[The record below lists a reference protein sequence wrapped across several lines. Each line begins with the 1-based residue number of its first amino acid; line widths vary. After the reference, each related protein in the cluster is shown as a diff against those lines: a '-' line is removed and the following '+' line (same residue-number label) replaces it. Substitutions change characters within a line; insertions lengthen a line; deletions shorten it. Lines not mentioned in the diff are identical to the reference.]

1 MFTSEFEPVYCI
13 EGGTLQLKCTVYS
26 ETINVHWFKGDI
38 EIKETENMHIIWA
51 DKTHLITFKHAKVSD
66 SGQYWIVAG
75 KVQKQLEV
83 TVQALFKR
91 QLKNITIMEGLEACF
106 ECEVEKPYPGVWYKD
121 GKELKSSSNIK
132 IDTIQESVHK
142 LTIFQTTLDHKG
154 KYEIKINDI
163 LSGADLDIKEI
174 PDAIKQMSEHDRSI
188 FLEAAKNG
196 TAARYNIRIILVG
209 KQRVGKT
216 CLLRRLMN
224 EGIEGVESTDG
235 INIEVKKCKINLQT
249 KEWIFTKG
257 NESPLSEYPNDQY
270 ADCGFWNFAGQKEF
284 YATHQTFLSRNAI
297 YLLVV
302 DVSEDF
308 EMNTFENMIE
318 NQYDRIGEYINFWLD
333 NIHCYTVNDTDEF
346 MIPESNL
353 LNPPVIMI
361 GTSMDKVKDREK
373 TKDSFATYINKLLRE
388 HPKRKH
394 LRKLCF
400 LSNTKPSKDKNE
412 FQTLRNDIFDRA
424 KEIPKWGDN
433 LPTRW
438 ILLEKEI
445 DRFIHIEE
453 FVISYDM
460 AKILASKCSF
470 SLKEVTLELDSFL
483 KYEHDIGN
491 LIFFEDIKS
500 YIILEP
506 KWLVDVFK
514 CFVSPF
520 QFQSQYINM
529 PEWSSLQSTGHL
541 SKILIKK
548 LFSKVQVL
556 NETEH
561 EAFVVEEMN
570 EKKKF
575 ALQIMKKKKAFVLQI
590 MEKFDIIV
598 KPIKIEKNEE
608 YYMPCMME
616 ASGFNQILDT
626 FKVRNNKCSRTSWFG
641 LQFNFLPPA
650 FFNHILVTFIKEY
663 SLCIV
668 EGGRL
673 ALYRGIGVFDFE
685 DSKCLKLVICLSEN
699 SVAMQVWQFKN
710 GEGICYHENR
720 KYLTHIVSFL
730 QQKYRINIPFRCF
743 LKCPDGTHHEIAER
757 IYLNILNDVS
767 KTALTYCH
775 EHKNHTLDELRRYWF
790 KVCIKSLGKGQIVTR
805 EQQSGFTDRTCDTCC
820 LCKASKHWSFKL
832 LVPHLTV
839 EFKFLV
845 SGF

>member
-26 ETINVHWFKGDI
+26 ETIDVHWFKGDM
-38 EIKETENMHIIWA
+38 EIKENENIHIIWA

-66 SGQYWIVAG
+66 SGQYCIVAG

-83 TVQALFKR
+83 TVQALFKCP
-91 QLKNITIMEGLEACF
+91 LKNITKMEGLEACF

-132 IDTIQESVHK
+132 INTIQESVHK
-142 LTIFQTTLDHKG
+142 LTIFQTTLEHKG
-154 KYEIKINDI
+154 KYEIKINNI

-270 ADCGFWNFAGQKEF
+270 ADCGFWDFAGQKEF

-308 EMNTFENMIE
+308 EMNTFKK
-318 NQYDRIGEYINFWLD
+318 YIDFWLD
-333 NIHCYTVNDTDEF
+333 NIHCYTVNDTDES
-346 MIPESNL
+346 MILTNDL
-353 LNPPVIMI
+353 LNPPVIII
-361 GTSMDKVKDREK
+361 GTGMDKVKDTGK
-373 TKDSFATYINKLLRE
+373 TKDSFEKFINELLRE

-394 LRKLCF
+394 LRQLCF
-400 LSNTKPSKDKNE
+400 LSNTKPSKDKKE
-412 FQTLRNDIFDRA
+412 FQTLRSDIFERA
-424 KEIPKWGDN
+424 NEIPKWGDN

-438 ILLEKEI
+438 IFLEKEI
-445 DRFIHIEE
+445 DRLVDNEE
-453 FVISYDM
+453 FVISYDK
-460 AKILASKCSF
+460 AKSLASKCSF
-470 SLKEVTLELDSFL
+470 SLEEVTLELDSFL
-483 KYEHDIGN
+483 KYEHEIGN
-491 LIFFEDIKS
+491 VIFSEDIKS

-514 CFVSPF
+514 CFVAPF
-520 QFQSQYINM
+520 QFQNQCINM
-529 PEWSSLQSTGHL
+529 HEWSRLQSTGHL
-541 SKILIKK
+541 SKMLIEK
-548 LFSKVQVL
+548 LFTKIQVL
-556 NETEH
+556 NLTENK
-561 EAFVVEEMN
+561 AVALEERN
-570 EKKKF
+570 EENTL
-575 ALQIMKKKKAFVLQI
+575 ALQILKEKKTFALEI

-598 KPIKIEKNEE
+598 KPITTANNEE
-608 YYMPCMME
+608 YYIPCMME
-616 ASGFNQILDT
+616 ATEFNQILKT
-626 FKVRNNKCSRTSWFG
+626 FRVRNKKCSRTSWFG
-641 LQFNFLPPA
+641 LEFNFLPPA
-650 FFNHILVTFIKEY
+650 FFNHILVTFLKKY

-668 EGGRL
+668 GDGRL
-673 ALYRGIGVFDFE
+673 AIYRGIGIFDLE
-685 DSKCLKLVICLSEN
+685 ASKCHKLVVCISEY
-699 SVAMQVWQFKN
+699 SVAMQVWQFKK
-710 GEGICYHENR
+710 GERICYHEHM
-720 KYLTHIVSFL
+720 KYLTYIVDLL
-730 QQKYRINIPFRCF
+730 QQKYRIKLPYQCF

-757 IYLNILNDVS
+757 IYLSDVA
-767 KTALTYCH
+767 KTAQHYCPKH
-775 EHKNHTLDELRRYWF
+775 PFHTLDELRRFWF
-790 KVCIKSLGKGQIVTR
+790 EVCIKSLRKGKIKTR
-805 EQQSGFTDRTCDTCC
+805 EQQAVLNDRPCDTYC
-820 LCKASKHWSFKL
+820 LCIDFKC
-832 LVPHLTV
+832 
-839 EFKFLV
+839 FFQIIAFD
-845 SGF
+845 G